1 METIAINETTVGS
14 GGLSSDPAKR
24 DPDSDIL
31 PALMSHD
38 QRAFATL
45 MDRHIRSLSALSAQM
60 LGDMHLAED
69 ITQSVFLKTWQ
80 MLPNWQTGNAKL
92 ITWMRRVATNMC
104 LDHLRKKKPIY
115 TDTVPEQAGSEPLQ
129 DETMASTERSEQMF
143 AAMGLLPERQKAA
156 LTLFYYQELPQKQC
170 AHIMELTVPA
180 FESLLRR
187 SRQALKKTLNPQMA
201 QS

>member
-1 METIAINETTVGS
+1 MKPIAINEVS
-14 GGLSSDPAKR
+14 GIAR

-31 PALMSHD
+31 PALIAQD
-38 QRAFATL
+38 QRAFAAL

-60 LGDMHLAED
+60 LSDVHLAED

-80 MLPNWQTGNAKL
+80 MLPTWQTGNAKL

-115 TDTVPEQAGSEPLQ
+115 TDSLPERAGSEASQ
-129 DETMASTERSEQMF
+129 DDHLVSAERSEF
-143 AAMGLLPERQKAA
+143 VSTAMSVLPERQKAA
-156 LTLFYYQELPQKQC
+156 ITLFYYQELPQKQC
-170 AHIMELTVPA
+170 ADIMELTVPA

-187 SRQALKKTLNPQMA
+187 SRQALKKSLNPNA
-201 QS
+201 RISS